1 MKRITINQ
9 TPSLPGGEPSRYVTE
24 KFFLRSGDDYNC
36 PPLVAGEVVELSDEE
51 ADNLLKVSKGFIIE
65 TSKKATRSLIDL
77 AAYQPEH
84 PAPATALATAPAPPE
99 APQNELVELVAKLS
113 QQMQTQTDELAAQ
126 AKELRANAQAQAA
139 LEAKLEAAL
148 QDVSEDAPAPEE
160 EPATAPQEI
169 PSVVLPVPQPESVKP
184 TKRTRRAKE

>member
-24 KFFLRSGDDYNC
+24 KFFIRSGDDYNC

-51 ADNLLKVSKGFIIE
+51 ADSLLKVSKGFIIE
-65 TSKKATRSLIDL
+65 TSKKATRSLINL

-84 PAPATALATAPAPPE
+84 PDPATAPAPPE

-126 AKELRANAQAQAA
+126 ARELRVNAQAQAA
-139 LEAKLEAAL
+139 LEAKLESAL

-160 EPATAPQEI
+160 APAPQEI
-169 PSVVLPVPQPESVKP
+169 PSVVLPVPQLESVKP

>member
-84 PAPATALATAPAPPE
+84 PAPATAPAPPE

-160 EPATAPQEI
+160 APATAPQEI
-169 PSVVLPVPQPESVKP
+169 PSVVLPVPQPKSVKP

>member
-84 PAPATALATAPAPPE
+84 PAPATAPPE

-126 AKELRANAQAQAA
+126 ALELRANAKSQAA
-139 LEAKLEAAL
+139 LEAKLEAAI
-148 QDVSEDAPAPEE
+148 QDVPEEVPVPEEAPAPV
-160 EPATAPQEI
+160 PQEI

-184 TKRTRRAKE
+184 AKRTRRAKE

>member
-84 PAPATALATAPAPPE
+84 PAPATAPPE

-126 AKELRANAQAQAA
+126 ALELRANAKSQAA
-139 LEAKLEAAL
+139 LEAKLEAAI
-148 QDVSEDAPAPEE
+148 QDVPEEVPVPEEAPAPA
-160 EPATAPQEI
+160 PVPQEI
-169 PSVVLPVPQPESVKP
+169 PSVVLPVPQPAKP
-184 TKRTRRAKE
+184 AKRTRRAKE